1 LAESKR
7 HRSDVLSLKYAIFE
21 IRSGVLQTGEAMSKK
36 HECACCGATFTGKV
50 TSSIH
55 RDGFAIGPE
64 VPLCDACGGHELPS
78 CEEIWERIAAR
89 IADGATI
96 EVLP

>member
-1 LAESKR
+1 MSYHHCAYC
-7 HRSDVLSLKYAIFE
+7 DVAFI
-21 IRSGVLQTGEAMSKK
+21 GEPR
-36 HECACCGATFTGKV
+36 
-50 TSSIH
+50 SSIH
-55 RDGFAIGPE
+55 RDGFGVGPE

-96 EVLP
+96 EVPS